1 MSAPGEKRTVA
12 AQATLSK
19 VERPTPAEPE
29 RGLAQRTVLVV
40 DDDADVREL
49 LTEFLTREG
58 FVVATAADGAEGLI
72 LAREVR
78 PSAIILDVLMPELD
92 GWAVLTA
99 CKGDPQLADIPV
111 IMLTIVDDRTR
122 GYALGAAEYL
132 VKPIDR
138 KRLRAVI
145 DKHCDRQGK
154 ILLIEDDQ
162 ITRETMR
169 KSAQRQGFGVVEAAN
184 GREALERLGENRPD
198 LILLDLLMP
207 EMNGFEFLVELHKNT
222 EWCDIP
228 VVVITAKDL
237 TVEDRQRLNGR
248 VASIAQKGLM
258 SQSEIL
264 EKVRGVIAAR
274 TTMLSAE
281 SVARDR

>member
-1 MSAPGEKRTVA
+1 
-12 AQATLSK
+12 
-19 VERPTPAEPE
+19 
-29 RGLAQRTVLVV
+29 VLVV

-58 FVVATAADGAEGLI
+58 LVVATAADGVEGLT

-145 DKHCDRQGK
+145 DKHCGSQGK

-207 EMNGFEFLVELHKNT
+207 EMDGFEFLVELHKNA
-222 EWCDIP
+222 EWRDIP

-248 VASIAQKGLM
+248 VARIAQKGVM

-264 EKVRGVIAAR
+264 EEVRGVIAAR
-274 TTMLSAE
+274 TTMLSSK
-281 SVARDR
+281 SVARDG